1 MSKYNR
7 PSLELEE
14 PLKNS
19 PKAYHRISHYWLNPL
34 HVECL
39 LFLAGYLERT
49 QSESH
54 VISRSPRLPIRR
66 GPPCYSMPS
75 GDPAKNFDQ
84 LPTTNEEEEE
94 RQHPLPNASS
104 SPLHDQSSHVV
115 ESQQTWSFASDHQ
128 PTTLN
133 TPTALPV
140 QLQATDT
147 PNTSR
152 EGLLCHDA
160 GSSAFSSQQEHH
172 SPAISSTQGHSPAYS
187 SPQGHI
193 SSPPLSQGDS
203 PGTNYRPV
211 VHNPTL
217 ARVVDMQQQQAR
229 SSSLPRRL
237 CEEMEGEGEG
247 NSSSCVS
254 MAAASAASSELLFQA
269 DPEEVG
275 GGGSDGESKRKA
287 SHLQLQQGETHFSEG
302 Q

>member
-1 MSKYNR
+1 M
-7 PSLELEE
+7 
-14 PLKNS
+14 
-19 PKAYHRISHYWLNPL
+19 
-34 HVECL
+34 
-39 LFLAGYLERT
+39 
-49 QSESH
+49 
-54 VISRSPRLPIRR
+54 ISRSPRLPIRR

-75 GDPAKNFDQ
+75 GDPTMNFDQ

-115 ESQQTWSFASDHQ
+115 QSQQTRSFTSDHQ
-128 PTTLN
+128 PTTLD
-133 TPTALPV
+133 TPTTLPM

-152 EGLLCHDA
+152 EG
-160 GSSAFSSQQEHH
+160 
-172 SPAISSTQGHSPAYS
+172 
-187 SPQGHI
+187 
-193 SSPPLSQGDS
+193 
-203 PGTNYRPV
+203 
-211 VHNPTL
+211 
-217 ARVVDMQQQQAR
+217 
-229 SSSLPRRL
+229 LPRRL

-287 SHLQLQQGETHFSEG
+287 SHLQLQQGETHFTEG

>member
-1 MSKYNR
+1 MNFF
-7 PSLELEE
+7 
-14 PLKNS
+14 
-19 PKAYHRISHYWLNPL
+19 
-34 HVECL
+34 

-49 QSESH
+49 QSESR

-75 GDPAKNFDQ
+75 GDPTMNFDQ

-104 SPLHDQSSHVV
+104 SDQSSHVV
-115 ESQQTWSFASDHQ
+115 QSQQTRSFASDHQ
-128 PTTLN
+128 LTTLDTPTT
-133 TPTALPV
+133 LPV

-152 EGLLCHDA
+152 EGLLCR
-160 GSSAFSSQQEHH
+160 SSAFSGQQEQHSPAISGHSPAILIAQGHSPAISSPQGH
-172 SPAISSTQGHSPAYS
+172 SPAISSTQGHSP

-193 SSPPLSQGDS
+193 SSPPLSQGDC

-211 VHNPTL
+211 VHNPSLKL
-217 ARVVDMQQQQAR
+217 ARVGDMQQQQAR

-237 CEEMEGEGEG
+237 CEEMEGREGEG

-302 Q
+302 QYTVLLSNG